1 MSEEENNEEIPEGMY
16 DSFKESLDKKK
27 KPGPPYEE
35 PTKFFEDQG
44 VEPEEPE
51 DNKTSD
57 DEKPVEEKSE
67 HQEEKI
73 EVPKDQTFDEN
84 PASMDSVMRE
94 VMVDTDTVE
103 ITESDKRSYIK
114 AVLNDVPVK
123 LNIELCGGAMK
134 ATFRSRTSWEQNC
147 MYAAVQK
154 DQDEEVV
161 KDLASVILQLQK
173 YGCALMLQDLNEK
186 TFSRESIEESVSI
199 ADAVE
204 KLRKLRVEKIEPL
217 SMPKWGILLNGL
229 RLFEGKLAKMGTE
242 CLNGNFWEPVG

>member
-1 MSEEENNEEIPEGMY
+1 
-16 DSFKESLDKKK
+16 
-27 KPGPPYEE
+27 
-35 PTKFFEDQG
+35 
-44 VEPEEPE
+44 
-51 DNKTSD
+51 
-57 DEKPVEEKSE
+57 
-67 HQEEKI
+67 
-73 EVPKDQTFDEN
+73 
-84 PASMDSVMRE
+84 
-94 VMVDTDTVE
+94 
-103 ITESDKRSYIK
+103 
-114 AVLNDVPVK
+114 
-123 LNIELCGGAMK
+123 
-134 ATFRSRTSWEQNC
+134 

-173 YGCALMLQDLNEK
+173 YGCALMLQDLNK
-186 TFSRESIEESVSI
+186 KAFSRESIDESVSI